1 MPTTIKAKE
10 SVHEAVMAQEAI
22 GLLKPQPGG
31 VYIDATLGGGTHTA
45 KLVEAS
51 APDGRV
57 LSLDVD
63 PAALERA
70 RKRFKPLGKR
80 WECAESNF
88 RHLAQAA
95 REHGFSPAD
104 GILFDLGLSSDE
116 LVDPSKGLSFQTDG
130 PLDMRLGPR
139 ANESGLTA
147 EDIVNAWPPRELE
160 RIFREYGEE
169 RFARRIA
176 QAIASERKIGRI
188 DGTAKLVKLVSASVP
203 RFYDRGRLH
212 PATRVF
218 QALRIAVNDELGA
231 LEDALVG
238 AKDILRDGGILAV
251 ISFHSLEDR
260 LVKHFLKS
268 ADGWEI
274 LTKKPL
280 VPSDDEVRRNP
291 RARSAKLRAAR
302 KTESKNNKNQ
312 TSREKT
318 KIKYAQRLRHS
329 YDEAA

>member
-1 MPTTIKAKE
+1 MKAKE
-10 SVHEAVMAQEAI
+10 SVHEAVMVQEVI
-22 GLLKPQPGG
+22 GLLQPRPGG

-45 KLVEAS
+45 ELLAGS

-70 RKRFKPLGKR
+70 RKRFKPFGRR
-80 WECAESNF
+80 WVCAESNF
-88 RHLAQAA
+88 RYLAQVA
-95 REHGFSPAD
+95 REHGFASAD

-116 LVDPSKGLSFQTDG
+116 LKDPSKGLSFQVDG

-147 EDIVNAWPPRELE
+147 ADIVNGWPPRELE

-176 QAIASERKIGRI
+176 EAIAIERKFGRI
-188 DGTAKLVKLVSASVP
+188 DGTAKLAELVTASVP
-203 RFYDRGRLH
+203 RFYDRGRLN

-218 QALRIAVNDELGA
+218 QALRIAVNDEL
-231 LEDALVG
+231 DALKEALAG

-251 ISFHSLEDR
+251 ISFHSLEDGI
-260 LVKHFLKS
+260 VKRYLKS
-268 ADGWEI
+268 TDGWEV

-280 VPSDDEVRRNP
+280 VPSEDEIQRNP

-302 KTESKNNKNQ
+302 RTVELNNRNKTSQ
-312 TSREKT
+312 EKT
-318 KIKYAQRLRHS
+318 KIKYAQRLRYSHDQS
-329 YDEAA
+329 A

>member
-1 MPTTIKAKE
+1 MKAKE
-10 SVHEAVMAQEAI
+10 SVHEAVMVREAI
-22 GLLKPQPGG
+22 ELLKPRPGG

-45 KLVEAS
+45 ELLAAS

-70 RKRFKPLGKR
+70 RKRFKPFGQR
-80 WECAESNF
+80 WDCAESNF

-95 REHGFSPAD
+95 REHGFAAAD
-104 GILFDLGLSSDE
+104 GVLFDLGLSSDE
-116 LVDPSKGLSFQTDG
+116 LKDPTKGLSFQVDG

-147 EDIVNAWPPRELE
+147 ADIVNAWPPRELE

-169 RFARRIA
+169 RFARRISE
-176 QAIASERKIGRI
+176 AIAIERKLGRI
-188 DGTAKLVKLVSASVP
+188 DGTAKLAELVAASVP
-203 RFYDRGRLH
+203 RFYDRGRLN

-231 LEDALVG
+231 LEEALAG
-238 AKDILRDGGILAV
+238 AKDILREGGILAV

-260 LVKHFLKS
+260 IVKHYLKS
-268 ADGWEI
+268 SDGWEV

-280 VPSDDEVRRNP
+280 VPSEDETQRNP

-302 KTESKNNKNQ
+302 RIEGANNQNK

-329 YDEAA
+329 HDQTP

>member
-1 MPTTIKAKE
+1 MKAKE
-10 SVHEAVMAQEAI
+10 SVHEAVMVQEVI
-22 GLLKPQPGG
+22 GLLQPRPGG
-31 VYIDATLGGGTHTA
+31 VYIDATLGGGSHTA
-45 KLVEAS
+45 ELLVGS

-70 RKRFKPLGKR
+70 RKRFKPFGRR
-80 WECAESNF
+80 WVCAESNF
-88 RHLAQAA
+88 RYLAQVA
-95 REHGFSPAD
+95 REHGFASAD

-116 LVDPSKGLSFQTDG
+116 LKDPSKGLSFQVDG

-147 EDIVNAWPPRELE
+147 ADIVNGWPPRELE

-176 QAIASERKIGRI
+176 EAIAIERKFGRI
-188 DGTAKLVKLVSASVP
+188 DGTAKLAELVTASVP
-203 RFYDRGRLH
+203 RFYDRGRLN

-218 QALRIAVNDELGA
+218 QALRIAVNDEL
-231 LEDALVG
+231 DALKEALAG

-251 ISFHSLEDR
+251 ISFHSLEDGI
-260 LVKHFLKS
+260 VKRYLKS
-268 ADGWEI
+268 TDGWEV

-280 VPSDDEVRRNP
+280 VPSEDEIQRNP

-302 KTESKNNKNQ
+302 RTVELNNRNKTSQ
-312 TSREKT
+312 EKT
-318 KIKYAQRLRHS
+318 KIKYAQRLRYSHDQS
-329 YDEAA
+329 A

>member
-1 MPTTIKAKE
+1 MKAKE
-10 SVHEAVMAQEAI
+10 SVHEAVMVQEAI
-22 GLLKPQPGG
+22 GLLKPRPGG

-45 KLVEAS
+45 ELLAAS

-70 RKRFKPLGKR
+70 RKRFKPFGRR

-95 REHGFSPAD
+95 REHGFAPAD

-116 LVDPSKGLSFQTDG
+116 LKDPSKGLSFQTAG

-147 EDIVNAWPPRELE
+147 ADIVNSWPSRELE

-176 QAIASERKIGRI
+176 EAIANERKIGRI
-188 DGTAKLVKLVSASVP
+188 DGTAELAELVAASVP
-203 RFYDRGRLH
+203 RFYDRGRLN

-231 LEDALVG
+231 LEEALAG

-260 LVKHFLKS
+260 IVKRYLKS
-268 ADGWEI
+268 ADGWDV
-274 LTKKPL
+274 LTKKPQ
-280 VPSDDEVRRNP
+280 VPSDDETARNP

-302 KTESKNNKNQ
+302 KTEGRNNKNQ
-312 TSREKT
+312 TSFEKT

-329 YDEAA
+329 HDQAP